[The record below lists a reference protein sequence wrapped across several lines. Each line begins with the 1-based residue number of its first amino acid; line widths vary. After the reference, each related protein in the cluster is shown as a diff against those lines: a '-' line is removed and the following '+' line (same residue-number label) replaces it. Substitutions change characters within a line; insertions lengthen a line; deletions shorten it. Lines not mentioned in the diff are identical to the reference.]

1 MTDQMS
7 HQSSL
12 PWRLSD
18 AVQAASD
25 LGHDIRDPVLA
36 TINTNLYWRF
46 HKTIEG
52 ICPHDAG
59 CVTVNLDALAEL
71 QRSLSVMEYS
81 YVRKVGAAANV
92 MRTLNADSNIY
103 KRYLSA
109 LGRRASEAELED
121 LLGRLRGMVEHLEN
135 EIDLYDL

>member
-1 MTDQMS
+1 MTD
-7 HQSSL
+7 QSSL
-12 PWRLSD
+12 PWRSD

-36 TINTNLYWRF
+36 TINTNMYWRF
-46 HKTIEG
+46 HETIEG
-52 ICPHDAG
+52 TCPHDDG

-81 YVRKVGAAANV
+81 CVRKVAAAADV

-103 KRYLSA
+103 KSCLSA
-109 LGRRASEAELED
+109 PGRRASEAELED
-121 LLGRLRGMVEHLEN
+121 LLDRLQGMVEHLRN